1 MSLFF
6 SCLRTSGS
14 QFSTYKLCRSA
25 SEKSEYDTLRLYFN
39 ILFQKII
46 LCTYL
51 NSFEQ
56 EINSTNMKN
65 FCFITQALLQEVNPL
80 MMRVVSIVPNNLPTD
95 DTDIPI
101 LLVVLLVYH
110 NM

>member
-1 MSLFF
+1 MYPN
-6 SCLRTSGS
+6 G
-14 QFSTYKLCRSA
+14 
-25 SEKSEYDTLRLYFN
+25 
-39 ILFQKII
+39 
-46 LCTYL
+46 
-51 NSFEQ
+51 FEQ

-80 MMRVVSIVPNNLPTD
+80 MMRAVSIVPNNLPTD
-95 DTDIPI
+95 DTDIPT

>member
-1 MSLFF
+1 M
-6 SCLRTSGS
+6 
-14 QFSTYKLCRSA
+14 
-25 SEKSEYDTLRLYFN
+25 
-39 ILFQKII
+39 
-46 LCTYL
+46 YL
-51 NSFEQ
+51 NGFEQ
-56 EINSTNMKN
+56 EINCTNMKN

-101 LLVVLLVYH
+101 LLVVVLLVYH

>member
-1 MSLFF
+1 M
-6 SCLRTSGS
+6 
-14 QFSTYKLCRSA
+14 
-25 SEKSEYDTLRLYFN
+25 
-39 ILFQKII
+39 
-46 LCTYL
+46 YL
-51 NSFEQ
+51 NGFEQ